1 MVALPTQRRGS
12 IPDCAIEAVSRAY
25 LKGASTMT
33 TPEYRVIS
41 RNSSTQEIQEVL
53 PEILQIQSSWI
64 ISRETVAPK
73 NGFLISSFSPEEL
86 SSLIQKDGMLVCAF
100 RESEIL
106 GYCLTTPILEF
117 TSLYEDSS
125 EGDFHPSASQSISDS
140 THRYLYQIATTPS
153 QIGLGVGQG
162 LIEITQVASRGFAL
176 LTDVL
181 TAPIENTASR
191 RFFRKNGFKP
201 IGELT
206 LKSYRNFGE
215 LKSEVL
221 QYN

>member
-1 MVALPTQRRGS
+1 
-12 IPDCAIEAVSRAY
+12 
-25 LKGASTMT
+25 MT

-41 RNSSTQEIQEVL
+41 RNSSTQEIQEVV
-53 PEILQIQSSWI
+53 PKILQIQSSWI

-73 NGFLISSFSPEEL
+73 TGFLISSFPPEEL
-86 SSLIQKDGMLVCAF
+86 SSLIQNDGMLVCAF
-100 RESEIL
+100 RESEII
-106 GYCLTTPILEF
+106 GYCLTTPISEF
-117 TSLYEDSS
+117 TSLYEDAS
-125 EGDFHPSASQSISDS
+125 EGDFRPSEPQSVSDS
-140 THRYLYQIATTPS
+140 THRYLYQSATTPS
-153 QIGLGVGQG
+153 LAGVGVGQG
-162 LIEITQVASRGFAL
+162 LIEFTQGASKGFAL